1 MLGFIAL
8 IVLPDEFAVVH
19 APLVRVAHVVVGAGV
34 LTVQT
39 LTEEVIFYFYFL
51 DVSRGLAAVRLIVRH
66 DVDISA
72 HPGSVIV
79 IDSWLALRV
88 RLGSYN
94 TRTRQMILAII
105 IYVVRVTP
113 EDIVQHDVFDV
124 TGSRRVVSG
133 HGFNVPGN
141 TAQRVGDGVLDVRL
155 AVELVVVAE
164 WIIDPPLGIW
174 FDGWSSCLERWA

>member
-1 MLGFIAL
+1 MNKFPEFVRYFVS
-8 IVLPDEFAVVH
+8 VLQVV
-19 APLVRVAHVVVGAGV
+19 L
-34 LTVQT
+34 LEI
-39 LTEEVIFYFYFL
+39 LFDFSIDFL

-94 TRTRQMILAII
+94 TRTRQMILA
-105 IYVVRVTP
+105 
-113 EDIVQHDVFDV
+113 DV

-174 FDGWSSCLERWA
+174 FDGWSSSLERWA